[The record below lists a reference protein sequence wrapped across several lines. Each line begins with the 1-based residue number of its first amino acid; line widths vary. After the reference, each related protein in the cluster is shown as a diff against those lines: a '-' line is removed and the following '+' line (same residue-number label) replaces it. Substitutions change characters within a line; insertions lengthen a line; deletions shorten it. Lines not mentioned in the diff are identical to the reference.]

1 MVHRKIRVWGN
12 KIKRS
17 PNTSYGQTYRK
28 EIAFNCVQGKAGLKN
43 SSSSIYWRSPTNQP
57 HISQYLEN
65 SATRSRKTQ
74 DWWCWCSRFLTL
86 GSCLVVGS
94 VLITSLPERVIAQIT
109 SDNSLPNNSGVT
121 RDGNIFNIT
130 GGTQAGSNLFHSF
143 SEFSVPTGGTAYFNN
158 TVNIQNIISRVTG
171 GSVSNIDGLIGTL
184 GTANL
189 FLINPSGIIFGANAR
204 LDVKGSFV
212 ASTANAIGF
221 GDRGFF
227 SASKTES
234 SSSLLTIN
242 PSALLFNQI
251 ATAPIQNNSANLS
264 VGNNLSLL
272 QVGGNVDINGGS
284 LKAPGGRVE
293 LGGLAGEGIVGLNVN
308 GNNLSLKNFPS
319 DGLPASVS
327 LTNGATVDVASGGG
341 GSIAVNAQNINIL
354 EGSSLRAGIS
364 PLAGFDG
371 AQAGDV
377 TLSAKGTVRIEDS
390 SIYNAVFGLG
400 NGGSLRVDAGKLI
413 IQDGVVATAT
423 ISSGKAGDLV
433 VNASDSIELT
443 GSSSS
448 NGTINIGID
457 VPIDFGLFISNIPV
471 GVPVPIGLFSA
482 SIDAQS
488 LLDVSGFL
496 SSLPTTSGDAGD
508 LTIETGRLI
517 VRDGAGVS
525 VGSTSTGGT
534 GNLTVKAKDIEI
546 SNSSIY
552 NIVFGLGNGGDLF
565 VDTEKLIVQDGV
577 VGTATFSGGDG
588 GDLIVNAS
596 DSVELTGSPSSDATV
611 AINIPGNISGSSD
624 DFRVPIGLFSA
635 SIDARRFANN
645 LSNVSGFLSFLPT
658 ASGDAGDLTIETGRL
673 IVRDGAGVSA
683 GTITA
688 GHGGNL
694 SVKAD
699 LIELS
704 GTSANDSPSY
714 LLTTTSKIPSGLRNE
729 TVGRGAGGNLTIDTR
744 QLIVRDG
751 AWVTTGTGG
760 KMPGG
765 ELTVNASESVELSG
779 TSSENI
785 PTVLASGTQG
795 SGDTKKLVIN
805 TKKLMVSNG
814 GIISAGTSSSGNG
827 GELIIKASD
836 SVELVGT
843 SKQGLS
849 ASQIQDFIGFAGA
862 LVSDFLEDRPFPS
875 GVISGTAN
883 TGNAGNLTIETGRLL
898 IQGGAQASVST
909 INAGNAGDLNV
920 RASSIELSG
929 TSLENPKPNDIVGRS
944 LLTTAVGEGSTGK
957 GGNITVNTNSLTI
970 NDGAALTASTSGQK
984 DAGDITLSANTLSVL
999 NDGQLRTSTFG
1010 SAQAGDIT
1018 LNIPE
1023 IQLSGSTSGVFAQ
1036 TSSTGPA
1043 GNLTLQPLNGQTL
1056 TVNFS
1061 DQAQISASTSGSGK
1075 GGNLTLS
1082 APESI
1087 TLNGNGILAA
1097 TSEGVGSGR
1106 AGDVLLG
1113 TEKLTIA
1120 NGMRVSAATHSTNPA
1135 ASGGNLTV
1143 QAAQLNLTNGSSLE
1157 AGTTGTAPGGNLTIQ
1172 PNDNGQ
1178 TLAVNLTGGATVSAA
1193 SSGSGKG
1200 GTLSVNAPESINVTG
1215 NGSVISAETTG
1226 EGAGGDLT
1234 LTTGKLALQDG
1245 AKITV
1250 SSTGLG
1256 RAGDL
1261 KVNANSIYLNNAAKM
1276 TADTTGGGGNI
1287 FMRSPLMLLGNQSSI
1302 TTNAQGSGIP
1312 GGNINIDTDFLI
1324 AFKNS
1329 DISANSANFRGGN
1342 VRINAQVIFG
1352 TRFQN
1357 VASDRTSDI
1366 TATGASPELSGSVE
1380 INTPDIDPNSGL
1392 VELPTIPVDTQVA
1405 QGCYSPGYAQS
1416 KFVITGRGGLPPNP
1430 KDILAPDAPQIDWVS
1445 LKPRNNNRSLP
1456 PVTSKTTT
1464 STPGR
1469 IVEAT
1474 GATLNAFGQIILSAN
1489 SSTVTPH
1496 TSRQKPVQCYGS

>member
-1 MVHRKIRVWGN
+1 VR
-12 KIKRS
+12 
-17 PNTSYGQTYRK
+17 
-28 EIAFNCVQGKAGLKN
+28 
-43 SSSSIYWRSPTNQP
+43 
-57 HISQYLEN
+57 
-65 SATRSRKTQ
+65 
-74 DWWCWCSRFLTL
+74 L
-86 GSCLVVGS
+86 GSCLVVAS

-109 SDNSLPNNSGVT
+109 SDNTLPKNSSVT

-143 SEFSVPTGGTAYFNN
+143 SEFSVPTDGTAYFNN

-171 GSVSNIDGLIGTL
+171 GSVSNIDGLIRTS

-212 ASTANAIGF
+212 ATTANAIGF

-284 LKAPGGRVE
+284 LNALGGRVE

-308 GNNLSLKNFPS
+308 GNNLSLNFPS

-327 LTNGATVDVASGGG
+327 LTNGARVNVASDGG

-433 VNASDSIELT
+433 VNTSDSIELT

-448 NGTINIGID
+448 TGTINIDID
-457 VPIDFGLFISNIPV
+457 VPINVFGISFNIPV
-471 GVPVPIGLFSA
+471 PVAVPIGLFSA
-482 SIDAQS
+482 SLNTRTLRNI
-488 LLDVSGFL
+488 SGFL
-496 SSLPTTSGDAGD
+496 GSLPTASGNAGN
-508 LTIETGRLI
+508 LTIQTGRLI
-517 VRDGAGVS
+517 VSNGAVVSAATTS
-525 VGSTSTGGT
+525 VGKG
-534 GNLTVKAKDIEI
+534 GNLT
-546 SNSSIY
+546 
-552 NIVFGLGNGGDLF
+552 
-565 VDTEKLIVQDGV
+565 
-577 VGTATFSGGDG
+577 
-588 GDLIVNAS
+588 
-596 DSVELTGSPSSDATV
+596 
-611 AINIPGNISGSSD
+611 
-624 DFRVPIGLFSA
+624 
-635 SIDARRFANN
+635 
-645 LSNVSGFLSFLPT
+645 
-658 ASGDAGDLTIETGRL
+658 
-673 IVRDGAGVSA
+673 
-683 GTITA
+683 
-688 GHGGNL
+688 
-694 SVKAD
+694 VKAD

-704 GTSANDSPSY
+704 GTSPNDSTSS
-714 LLTTTSKIPSGLRNE
+714 LFSITSKLPSALRND
-729 TVGRGAGGNLTIDTR
+729 TDGLGSGGNLTIDTK

-751 AWVTTGTGG
+751 AWVITGTGNNKPVG
-760 KMPGG
+760 GLTVTGG
-765 ELTVNASESVELSG
+765 ELIINATESVELSG
-779 TSSENI
+779 TSSDNI
-785 PTVLASGTQG
+785 PSALASGTQG
-795 SGDTKKLVIN
+795 AGNANKLVIN

-814 GIISAGTSSSGNG
+814 GIISAGTSSSGKG
-827 GELIIKASD
+827 GELIINATD

-849 ASQIQDFIGFAGA
+849 ASQIQDFIGFGGA
-862 LVSDFLEDRPFPS
+862 LVSNFVEDRPFPS

-883 TGNAGNLTIETGRLL
+883 TGNAGNLTIDTGRLL

-984 DAGDITLSANTLSVL
+984 DAGDITLSANTLSIL

-1056 TVNFS
+1056 TINFFE
-1061 DQAQISASTSGSGK
+1061 QAQISASTSGSGK
-1075 GGNLTLS
+1075 GGNLTLG

-1087 TLNGNGILAA
+1087 TLNGNGTLAA

-1106 AGDVLLG
+1106 AGDVLLS

-1120 NGMRVSAATHSTNPA
+1120 NGMRVSAATNSINPA

-1143 QAAQLNLTNGSSLE
+1143 QAAQLNLTNGSRLE

-1172 PNDNGQ
+1172 PNDNEQ
-1178 TLAVNLTGGATVSAA
+1178 TLAVNFTGGATVSAA

-1200 GTLSVNAPESINVTG
+1200 GTLNVNAPESINLTG
-1215 NGSVISAETTG
+1215 NGSVISAETTA

-1261 KVNANSIYLNNAAKM
+1261 KVNANSIYLNNAAKI

-1287 FMRSPLMLLGNQSSI
+1287 FMRSPLILLGNQSSV

-1329 DISANSANFRGGN
+1329 DINANSANFRGGN

-1357 VASDRTSDI
+1357 VASDSTSDI

-1416 KFVITGRGGLPPNP
+1416 RFVITGRGGLPPNP
-1430 KDILAPDAPQIDWVS
+1430 QDILTPDAPQIDWVS

-1464 STPGR
+1464 STPSR

-1489 SSTVTPH
+1489 SSTITPH
-1496 TSRQKPVQCYGS
+1496 TSRQKPIQCYGS